1 MPVIFSFQS
10 LKRTY
15 QSLKRTY
22 QTLKCTYQ
30 SLKRKIKLEVKE
42 ISTEWRRFLVFYLS
56 LHPRMESL
64 KEKTAKGLFWGG
76 MNNGIQQLL
85 GFVFGIILGRLLNPS
100 DYGLIAMITIF
111 SLIATALQHSGFST
125 YLVNQ
130 KEPKASDY
138 NAVFWFNILMG
149 GAIYV
154 ILFLSAPL
162 IADYYHEPRLVALC
176 RYAFIGLLFS
186 CSGVAQAAYLFKNLK
201 AKQLAKASITATLV
215 SSLVAVVM
223 AWQGFSYWSLAT
235 QTNLFILI
243 STLLRW
249 HYSDWRPSLK
259 IDFSFV
265 RQAFPFSVKILISDI
280 LTHVNNN
287 VMNILLGRYYSA
299 HATGNYNQAYQW
311 NNKCTSLI
319 QGMVKQVDQA
329 VLVSVSDDRERQLAV
344 LRKLLRFAA
353 FISFPLLLG
362 FGIVAKEFIVLA
374 IGEKWLVSATY
385 LQWLCVCGA
394 ILPLSTLLADF
405 IISKGKS
412 GTFMGSTFALGLLEI
427 LAMLLLYPY
436 GVSLMVKVFV
446 AINLVWLFVWYFF
459 AQRLTDY
466 SLLQF
471 LKDIV
476 PFGFAAVA
484 VMMFTKYFTE
494 YIVDSLAFVGDYAS
508 LWLLL
513 ISRVIIASVL
523 YLLVMKAAKAKIL
536 DEVLAFLF
544 RKNKQNGQI

>member
-1 MPVIFSFQS
+1 MV
-10 LKRTY
+10 
-15 QSLKRTY
+15 
-22 QTLKCTYQ
+22 
-30 SLKRKIKLEVKE
+30 
-42 ISTEWRRFLVFYLS
+42 
-56 LHPRMESL
+56 ESL

-85 GFVFGIILGRLLNPS
+85 GLVFGIILGRLLDPS
-100 DYGLIAMITIF
+100 DYGLIAMISIF
-111 SLIATALQHSGFST
+111 SLIATALQNSGFST
-125 YLVNQ
+125 ALVNE

-149 GAIYV
+149 GCIYL
-154 ILFLSAPL
+154 ILFFSAPL
-162 IADYYHEPRLVALC
+162 IAAYYHEPRLTALC

-186 CSGVAQAAYLFKNLK
+186 SSGVAQAAYLYKNLR
-201 AKQLAKASITATLV
+201 AKQLAKASITATII
-215 SSLVAVVM
+215 SSSVAAIM

-249 HYSDWRPSLK
+249 HYSDWRPTTQ
-259 IDFSFV
+259 IDFAFV
-265 RQAFPFSVKILISDI
+265 RRAFPFSIKILISDV

-299 HATGNYNQAYQW
+299 HDTGNYNQAYQW

-329 VLVSVSDDRERQLAV
+329 VLVSVRDDRERQLAV
-344 LRKLLRFAA
+344 LRKMVRFAA

-362 FGIVAKEFIVLA
+362 FGLVAKEFIVLA

-385 LQWLCVCGA
+385 LQWICICGA
-394 ILPLSTLLADF
+394 VLPISTLLADL

-412 GTFMGSTFALGLLEI
+412 GTFMACTLGLGLMQI
-427 LAMLLLYPY
+427 AAMLMLHPY
-436 GVSLMVKVFV
+436 GIAIMVKAYV
-446 AINLVWLFVWYFF
+446 ILNLLWLFVWFTF
-459 AQRLTDY
+459 ASRLTAY
-466 SLLQF
+466 PILLF

-476 PFGFAAVA
+476 PFAIAAA
-484 VMMFTKYFTE
+484 GVMTLTAIFTSSVTE
-494 YIVDSLAFVGDYAS
+494 

-513 ISRVIIASVL
+513 LCRVVLAALL
-523 YLLVMKAAKAKIL
+523 YLLVMKVARARIL
-536 DEVLAFLF
+536 DETIDFV
-544 RKNKQNGQI
+544 RNKFKR

>member
-111 SLIATALQHSGFST
+111 SLIATALQNSGFST

>member
-15 QSLKRTY
+15 QSLRRTY

-111 SLIATALQHSGFST
+111 SLIATALQNSGFST

>member
-1 MPVIFSFQS
+1 
-10 LKRTY
+10 
-15 QSLKRTY
+15 
-22 QTLKCTYQ
+22 
-30 SLKRKIKLEVKE
+30 
-42 ISTEWRRFLVFYLS
+42 
-56 LHPRMESL
+56 METL

-111 SLIATALQHSGFST
+111 SLIATALQNSGFST
-125 YLVNQ
+125 ALVNQ
-130 KEPKASDY
+130 KEPKSSDY
-138 NAVFWFNILMG
+138 NSVFWFNILMG
-149 GAIYV
+149 GTIYT
-154 ILFLSAPL
+154 ILFFSAPL
-162 IADYYHEPRLVALC
+162 IADYYDKPRLVALC
-176 RYAFIGLLFS
+176 RYAFIGILFS
-186 CSGVAQAAYLFKNLK
+186 CTGVAQAAYLFKNLR
-201 AKQLAKASITATLV
+201 AKQLAKASITATLI
-215 SSLVAVVM
+215 SSSVAVVM

-249 HYSDWRPSLK
+249 HYSDWRPTMN
-259 IDFSFV
+259 IDFSFI
-265 RQAFPFSVKILISDI
+265 QKAFPFSVKILISDI

-287 VMNILLGRYYSA
+287 VMNILLGRFYSA
-299 HATGNYNQAYQW
+299 HDTGNYNQAYQW

-329 VLVSVSDDRERQLAV
+329 VLVSVRDDRERQLGV
-344 LRKLLRFAA
+344 LRKLVRFAA

-374 IGEKWLVSATY
+374 IGEKWLVSAQY

-394 ILPLSTLLADF
+394 ILPVSTLLADF

-412 GTFMGSTFALGLLEI
+412 DTFMGCTLALGLIEI

-436 GVSLMVKVFV
+436 GVNMMVKTFV
-446 AINLVWLFVWYFF
+446 MINLVWLFVWYFF
-459 AQRLTDY
+459 ASRLTDY
-466 SLLQF
+466 SFWLF

-476 PFGFAAVA
+476 PFALASVV
-484 VMMFTKYFTE
+484 VMLFTQYLTA
-494 YIVDSLAFVGDYAS
+494 YVVDHLTFVGDYAK

-513 ISRVIIASVL
+513 VSRIVMAGAL
-523 YLLVMKAAKAKIL
+523 YFLVMKIFHAKIL
-536 DEVLAFLF
+536 DETLSFF
-544 RKNKQNGQI
+544 KNKFKH